1 MSRPFD
7 SSIWARQGVLFEPEL
22 RRRPF
27 AEQANRLQYMPWL
40 VKRSWIARLRDAAR
54 PVIRLS

>member
-22 RRRPF
+22 PRRPF

-40 VKRSWIARLRDAAR
+40 VKRSWFARLRALSR
-54 PVIRLS
+54 PALRLS

>member
-22 RRRPF
+22 PRRPF

-40 VKRSWIARLRDAAR
+40 LKRSWIARLRDAAR